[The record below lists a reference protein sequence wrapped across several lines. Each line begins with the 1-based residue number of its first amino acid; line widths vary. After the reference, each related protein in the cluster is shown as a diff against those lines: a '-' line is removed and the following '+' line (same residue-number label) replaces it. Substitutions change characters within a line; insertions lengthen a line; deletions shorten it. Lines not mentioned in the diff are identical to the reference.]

1 MEQAKSKLANKYEV
15 KVQSKL
21 HEETKAM

>member
-1 MEQAKSKLANKYEV
+1 L

-21 HEETKAM
+21 HNEKEG